1 MGIGLGHLG
10 EKVFKNVKLAF
21 AFSVTNNLAST
32 FRGPKSI
39 ISGHILGVTGNLGL
53 SWNLGGEWLPH
64 PPTKFFQE
72 KGLSACFQASGQA
85 MRTVLCFMP
94 PRPADWIRW
103 DAPSRRLEDTTSWQ
117 KPFVFSALIRER
129 IFCGSCGGE
138 C

>member
-53 SWNLGGEWLPH
+53 SWNLEGNGCHTH
-64 PPTKFFQE
+64 PQ
-72 KGLSACFQASGQA
+72 SS
-85 MRTVLCFMP
+85 
-94 PRPADWIRW
+94 
-103 DAPSRRLEDTTSWQ
+103 SRRKGYLPAS
-117 KPFVFSALIRER
+117 KPLARP
-129 IFCGSCGGE
+129 
-138 C
+138 